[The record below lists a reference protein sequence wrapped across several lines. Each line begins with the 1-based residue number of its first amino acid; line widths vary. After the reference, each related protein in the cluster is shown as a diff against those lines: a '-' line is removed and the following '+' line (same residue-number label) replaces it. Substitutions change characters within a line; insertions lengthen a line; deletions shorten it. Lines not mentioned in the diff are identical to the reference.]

1 MALAYQH
8 TRIACYM
15 GYIVQAI
22 VNNLSPLLF
31 LTYQQEFN
39 LSLTQISLIITL
51 NFTIQMA
58 VDLLSAKFIDKLG
71 YRPAMLMAQALSAL
85 GLCGLSLLPALLPPY
100 AALLTATALC
110 AVGGGLLE
118 VLVSPIIEALPG
130 ERKAS
135 EMSLLHS
142 FYCWGHVGVVLL
154 STAFFLAAG
163 RVHWRVLPILWAIVP
178 LCTGVMFTKVPLCTL
193 TAEGESMSIRCLSA
207 TPVFWLFLLLM
218 LCAGASEQAMSQWAS
233 LFAEKGLGVS
243 KTLGDL
249 LGPCAFAT
257 LMGLSRILFGQSR
270 GLSTTWA
277 LTLSGLA
284 CVASY
289 LITIFSPWPLLSL
302 IGCALCGF
310 SVGVMWPGVF
320 STASAALPAGGTAM
334 FALLA
339 LAGDVGCC
347 VGPSLVGAVSDGVTS
362 ADGSLLS
369 ALLPGTELSQLSLKT
384 GFLLAIVFP
393 LLLLLGMGLLKRAK
407 RHS

>member
-1 MALAYQH
+1 
-8 TRIACYM
+8 
-15 GYIVQAI
+15 
-22 VNNLSPLLF
+22 
-31 LTYQQEFN
+31 
-39 LSLTQISLIITL
+39 
-51 NFTIQMA
+51 
-58 VDLLSAKFIDKLG
+58 
-71 YRPAMLMAQALSAL
+71 
-85 GLCGLSLLPALLPPY
+85 
-100 AALLTATALC
+100 
-110 AVGGGLLE
+110 
-118 VLVSPIIEALPG
+118 
-130 ERKAS
+130 
-135 EMSLLHS
+135 
-142 FYCWGHVGVVLL
+142 
-154 STAFFLAAG
+154 
-163 RVHWRVLPILWAIVP
+163 
-178 LCTGVMFTKVPLCTL
+178 MFTKVPLCTL
-193 TAEGESMSIRCLSA
+193 TAEGESMSIRRLSA